1 MREQSSRAY
10 GQRGAALFIVLMFA
24 AVLSGLA
31 AVAMRS
37 SMSGARAAALYAD
50 VMQADELGRA
60 TADLVAHYV
69 ETGGPE
75 RRRGGGFEVRLHKV
89 NIAIDY
95 VSESGRVDANEAPLE
110 LIGALLAAAGASSS
124 EVEAIEAG
132 IVRFRSQKKPA
143 AATPGTAAPG
153 QRTANPPDTVA
164 VRVPEPEDG
173 GAASLSGGSAPLI
186 QHRNLIAQAWD
197 LPPALAQGSSSVP
210 HCRQPVSESRPRPG
224 RQTRACGLAGR
235 RPRPGGRLYTT
246 ARAGLL
252 QRRVGP
258 GPHTLPGPRLR
269 QLFRR
274 IRLSRL
280 GPGHGGGP
288 VPEALRG
295 GAPSVG
301 PSRAAPRCSIL
312 ATADLIIP
320 WRC

>member
-110 LIGALLAAAGASSS
+110 LIGALLGAAGASSS

-143 AATPGTAAPG
+143 AATPGTAPPG

-197 LPPALAQGSSSVP
+197 LPPALARAVLPSLTVASRSAKVDPVLADKLVLAALLGGDPDRVDAYIQQREQGFSSAESALAPIPSPGRGFASFSDASVF
-210 HCRQPVSESRPRPG
+210 RALARVTVAGRFQRRYEVVLQVSDRPG
-224 RQTRACGLAGR
+224 Q
-235 RPRPGGRLYTT
+235 
-246 ARAGLL
+246 
-252 QRRVGP
+252 
-258 GPHTLPGPRLR
+258 LPDV
-269 QLFRR
+269 
-274 IRLSRL
+274 LSWQ
-280 GPGHGGGP
+280 P
-288 VPEALRG
+288 
-295 GAPSVG
+295 
-301 PSRAAPRCSIL
+301 
-312 ATADLIIP
+312 LI
-320 WRC
+320 